1 MWKSPNPWHGQWAM
15 GIGCRVLLHFYCA
28 EFFLTYKCNVKNYSM
43 VFKMLCEFH
52 FAMFSIFRST
62 CLWLHC
68 SAKDIRNGG
77 NYPQK
82 VASFVQCGWCW
93 VCKSPLNKATFVIM
107 QTDDAMCAQCT
118 HNLHSFMMSSC
129 TAVWYDCLREMKSL
143 SLAAFNTLCILG
155 SSLNYLQN
163 NFLSIVNKLD
173 NPEHKLS
180 LLLRS

>member
-1 MWKSPNPWHGQWAM
+1 M
-15 GIGCRVLLHFYCA
+15 GNGHSVQSFVTFLLCRIVFNIKVQC
-28 EFFLTYKCNVKNYSM
+28 KKNYSM

-129 TAVWYDCLREMKSL
+129 
-143 SLAAFNTLCILG
+143 AFVNL
-155 SSLNYLQN
+155 Y
-163 NFLSIVNKLD
+163 NFLIAIA
-173 NPEHKLS
+173 HAQ
-180 LLLRS
+180 